1 MTISGRNIARLC
13 IAADESLLP
22 VLLNIASDVTV
33 VMLSTNSVTSASL
46 SWELSGTAGTHVL
59 RYRSLE
65 HTTKCCH
72 LVCET
77 HVFRY
82 LSLEHRRNK
91 VLPPGKYNTKQN
103 NPAKFHPDSIWNNG
117 DLGFFKDVTLTRRT
131 RCVAIWDLE
140 WMKQCWELNISEAII
155 SFNSGKLIVNK
166 SYLWIQYR

>member
-82 LSLEHRRNK
+82 LSLEHTTKCCHLVCETHVFRYLSLEHRHNK
-91 VLPPGKYNTKQN
+91 VLPPG
-103 NPAKFHPDSIWNNG
+103 
-117 DLGFFKDVTLTRRT
+117 V
-131 RCVAIWDLE
+131 
-140 WMKQCWELNISEAII
+140 
-155 SFNSGKLIVNK
+155 
-166 SYLWIQYR
+166 